1 MRKTLTFLAAV
12 AAAVA
17 GWGAPAMAGEALDRV
32 KREGV
37 LKIATD
43 LNWPPQSFLNDDNQM
58 DGFDVGVAREIAKRL
73 GAEAEFVTP
82 AWEVIT
88 AGKWAGRWDISVGSM
103 APTKDRSKVLNFPAV
118 YYYTPAA
125 AAVHKDSKARKPA
138 ELSGKTVGAGTSTVY
153 ELYLKGDLEI
163 FGAPEFAYQIQPGK
177 IHSLESTTVLL
188 DDLRLGDGVRMDGL
202 VGNYT
207 TIRDAIDNGYPIR
220 LLEPP
225 LFYEPLAVA
234 IDLGDDEFS
243 AELAGIVSAMRED
256 GTLEALS
263 QKWYG
268 VDYTKAAAAAG
279 ESSN

>member
-1 MRKTLTFLAAV
+1 MRQLTTILAAAAV
-12 AAAVA
+12 AAA
-17 GWGAPAMAGEALDRV
+17 GLCAPARAGEALDRV
-32 KREGV
+32 TSAGV
-37 LKIATD
+37 LKVATD
-43 LNWPPQSFLNDDNQM
+43 LNWPPQSFLNEDNEM
-58 DGFDVGVAREIAKRL
+58 DGFDVGVAREIARRL
-73 GAEAEFVTP
+73 GARAEFVTP

-125 AAVHKDSKARKPA
+125 AAVHKDSKVRRPS
-138 ELSGKTVGAGTSTVY
+138 ELSGKTIGAGTATVY

-163 FGAPEFAYQIQPGK
+163 FGAPAFSYQITPGR

-188 DDLRLGDGVRMDGL
+188 DDLRLGDGARMDGL

-207 TIRDAIDNGYPIR
+207 TIRDAIDNGYPVR

-234 IDLGDDEFS
+234 IDLGDEAF
-243 AELAGIVSAMRED
+243 AAKLAGIVAAMRED
-256 GTLEALS
+256 GTLSALS
-263 QKWYG
+263 MKWYG
-268 VDYTKAAAAAG
+268 VDYTAAAAPAADA
-279 ESSN
+279 N

>member
-1 MRKTLTFLAAV
+1 MRKLTAFLAAI
-12 AAAVA
+12 AVA
-17 GWGAPAMAGEALDRV
+17 TGTCAPALGGEALDRV
-32 KREGV
+32 TNAGI
-37 LKIATD
+37 LKVATD
-43 LNWPPQSFLNDDNQM
+43 LNWPPQSFLNEENEM

-73 GAEAEFVTP
+73 GVRAEFVTP

-103 APTKDRSKVLNFPAV
+103 APTKDRSKILNFPAV

-125 AAVHKDSKARKPA
+125 AAVHKDSKIQTPSG
-138 ELSGKTVGAGTSTVY
+138 LSGKTVGAGTATVY

-163 FGAPEFAYQIQPGK
+163 FGAPEFAYQIKPGK

-207 TIRDAIDNGYPIR
+207 TIRDAINNDYPVR

-234 IDLGDDEFS
+234 IDLGDEEFS
-243 AELAGIVSAMRED
+243 AKLAEIVSAMRED
-256 GTLEALS
+256 GTLSALS
-263 QKWYG
+263 KKWYA
-268 VDYTKAAAAAG
+268 VDYTITAGPAASAP
-279 ESSN
+279 N